1 MTQVNQG
8 DTIKVHLKGTLT
20 DGTVFVSSYEKNEPL
35 EIRVGDGNIFSAVET
50 EIVGMSPGE
59 KKDIKL
65 SPEQAFGPYREEHVV
80 EVEKA
85 ILPDN
90 INPQVGM
97 MLEKVEQNGQK
108 IQLAVTDVSET
119 TVTLD
124 ANHPLAGKDLNF
136 SVEVIEKS

>member
-20 DGTVFVSSYEKNEPL
+20 DGTVFVSSYEKNEPV
-35 EIRVGDGNIFSAVET
+35 EIRVGDGNIFSAIEN